1 MKRADLGPNL
11 TAKRPRKRE
20 FLDEMHRVVQYVVLV
35 AAVRPFAP
43 EGKRRRPPFAA
54 EPMLRLH
61 SMRQWFGPSEPAT
74 EEAPHDVAL

>member
-1 MKRADLGPNL
+1 MKRADLGPKL
-11 TAKRPRKRE
+11 TAKRPRKRV
-20 FLDEMHRVVQYVVLV
+20 FLDEMHRVVPYVVLV

>member
-20 FLDEMHRVVQYVVLV
+20 FFDEMHRWVPGVAPVVP
-35 AAVRPFAP
+35 VRPLAP

-61 SMRQWFGPSEPAT
+61 SIRQWFGPSEPAM
-74 EEAPHDVAL
+74 EKALHDVAP